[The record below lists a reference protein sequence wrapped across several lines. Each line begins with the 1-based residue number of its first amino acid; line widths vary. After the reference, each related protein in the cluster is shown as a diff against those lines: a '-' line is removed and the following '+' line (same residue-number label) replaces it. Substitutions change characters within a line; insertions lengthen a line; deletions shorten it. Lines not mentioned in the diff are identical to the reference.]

1 MEEEGLGTGSEKG
14 KLRVGTRRGMPP
26 QDRGEG
32 IFQLQRQSQGLGDL
46 EPPLG
51 LALTLAT
58 VLHHMGA
65 AQDTGISLTSFRPG
79 RDRTA
84 ENPLRILRNSFG
96 VSGDLRGT
104 RGKGE

>member
-1 MEEEGLGTGSEKG
+1 
-14 KLRVGTRRGMPP
+14 MPP

-58 VLHHMGA
+58 VLHMGA
-65 AQDTGISLTSFRPG
+65 AQDTGISLMSFRPG
-79 RDRTA
+79 KDKTA

-96 VSGDLRGT
+96 VSGDLGRT